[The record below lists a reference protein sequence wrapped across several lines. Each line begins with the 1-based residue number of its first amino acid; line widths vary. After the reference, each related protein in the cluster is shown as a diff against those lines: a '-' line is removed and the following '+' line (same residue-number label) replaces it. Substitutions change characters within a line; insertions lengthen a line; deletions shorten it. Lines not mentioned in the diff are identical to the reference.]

1 MNMELLQRYFESLII
16 NKKGLFKMSLKH
28 KLIKFTNYGD
38 DFLKGN
44 IYLNPLECYRGVEEI
59 IKGNIGERNSAINDF
74 LEGSVAS
81 VNVKDWSDFGLDFGD
96 EIKNNLIGNVH
107 LLSEDLKFTKLL
119 CLYVFLY
126 DKEKMAIL
134 QPDKRLRTFNAKE
147 AIIIYD
153 VAEFELRIRKALDK
167 QETNIIGAKRG
178 FVDYYENDEKTKLLG
193 PFKKVSDFEWQNE
206 FRFAFYEDPVSLDP
220 TILKIG
226 DISDIAIKVKSDCF
240 IEDTVNFFKQYIH
253 IF

>member
-1 MNMELLQRYFESLII
+1 
-16 NKKGLFKMSLKH
+16 MSLKH
-28 KLIKFTNYGD
+28 KLIKFTNFGE

-44 IYLNPLECYRGVEEI
+44 LYLNPLEYYRGVEEI

-81 VNVKDWSDFGLDFGD
+81 VNVDDWADFGLDFGD

-134 QPDKRLRTFNAKE
+134 PPSPKTHTFNANE

-153 VAEFELRIRKALDK
+153 IEAFETKIKEALDK
-167 QETNIIGAKRG
+167 QETNIVRVKRG
-178 FVDYYENDEKTKLLG
+178 FVEYYENDEQTKLLG
-193 PFKKVSDFEWQNE
+193 PFNKTTDFEWQQE
-206 FRFAFYEDPVSLDP
+206 FRFAFYEKPVSLEP
-220 TILKIG
+220 TVLKIG
-226 DISDIAIKVKSDCF
+226 DISGIAIKVPMKYF
-240 IEDTVNFFKQYIH
+240 VEETVEFFKKYND